1 MSGILRSIRVL
12 AAVAVFAALAGACGK
27 SVTGPS
33 PDSYEDGPA
42 CKIING
48 HLICR

>member
-12 AAVAVFAALAGACGK
+12 AAVAVFTALAGACGK
-27 SVTGPS
+27 NITGPS
-33 PDSYEDGPA
+33 PSYEDGPE